1 MRTVADFAIELGV
14 TPQSLNSKIRKLSL
28 DLSIDPMDQRKR
40 LLSEAQCELLREYYP
55 RQTQTQTQTSEVMH
69 QVDFEYKR
77 PTEIGLVLAQR
88 SVAIGSVDFT
98 HQNPMDNPLLQ
109 RMRSKVEGMQV
120 KNDLALQRLTQSNKA
135 GADLEVALDAYEQLG
150 IVEEAQARADRNF
163 FLGQQAYNDR
173 VEKLR
178 IAKFDLG
185 NQPQTE
191 SIESTPQTQKINAD
205 YPF

>member
-1 MRTVADFAIELGV
+1 MKTVADFAIELGV
-14 TPQSLNSKIRKLSL
+14 TPQSINSKIRKLSL
-28 DLSIDPMDQRKR
+28 DLSIDSIDQRKR

-55 RQTQTQTQTSEVMH
+55 KQTQAQTVKAIPQA
-69 QVDFEYKR
+69 DFEYRR

-88 SVAIGSVDFT
+88 SVAIGSVDFS
-98 HQNPMDNPLLQ
+98 HQNPMNNPLLQ
-109 RMRSKVEGMQV
+109 RMRSKVERMQV
-120 KNDLALQRLTQSNKA
+120 QNDLAQQQLTQSNKA
-135 GADLEVALDAYEQLG
+135 GTDLEIALDAYEQLG

-163 FLGQQAYNDR
+163 FLGQQAYDDR

-185 NQPQTE
+185 NQAQAQTE
-191 SIESTPQTQKINAD
+191 ETKPAPQPQPINAD

>member
-191 SIESTPQTQKINAD
+191 SIESTPQTQKANAD